1 MWTEVKQVRKVSA
14 ELYIG
19 IIRVI
24 SEKVCG
30 LALPLRTKLFFSS
43 IKKPQKAGIISIIK
57 GMIIQAIQ
65 KITSLIILFRS
76 ISIPI
81 IETTYLL
88 PYDMRTGKYIK
99 VESNRN
105 RIKKYSAKNSMSEI
119 ENLITVKVNQ
129 CAN

>member
-1 MWTEVKQVRKVSA
+1 
-14 ELYIG
+14 
-19 IIRVI
+19 
-24 SEKVCG
+24 
-30 LALPLRTKLFFSS
+30 
-43 IKKPQKAGIISIIK
+43 
-57 GMIIQAIQ
+57 MIIQAIQ

-105 RIKKYSAKNSMSEI
+105 RIEKYSAKNGMSEI

-129 CAN
+129 CANQKNSQNIS